1 MTLNCAFSRLNAYD
15 ISQMNVLPLI
25 FNIPKLDTGHPIL
38 CAHQAHTVTE
48 WDASFPDWLTC
59 TLVTLLLYV
68 KFQFDHLSTRALTS
82 CFYDSTQYALHNG
95 VCSKFRSQAP
105 PPLLHSNTNP
115 RKHSLTSLCS
125 TSADCE
131 RAVCIVTSPLRVV
144 CSWWFTLRSVFLL
157 ARLEVPSGEHNLCAY
172 EIINK
177 SVPKLCWLLPL

>member
-1 MTLNCAFSRLNAYD
+1 MHMTSVRWTSYLSYLTFQNLTPDTPSC
-15 ISQMNVLPLI
+15 VLTKHIQWQSETPHFLI
-25 FNIPKLDTGHPIL
+25 
-38 CAHQAHTVTE
+38 
-48 WDASFPDWLTC
+48 DWR
-59 TLVTLLLYV
+59 VLLLHCCCMWS
-68 KFQFDHLSTRALTS
+68 FSLTS